1 MAGSSRAA
9 PPPSTTMLKRLSILL
24 AVIGVCAVSLL
35 VLKLKKP
42 LPTPV
47 PLVEPSRAP
56 YADSIGARGIVEAV
70 NENVVV
76 APILPGL
83 IMDIC
88 VKVGDL
94 VKKGE
99 PLFRQDTRDAAA
111 KVAAQ
116 QAQVA
121 LLEAQVKEAEVKVED
136 KKDDLARSDRLLA
149 QRVISEDVQKR
160 KYFELQSADSALG
173 TARAN
178 LLLARAQLTQ
188 AEVNLDLLT
197 VRAPRDGEIL
207 RQNMHE
213 GEYAGV
219 SPSDP
224 NAPSLLLG
232 ETAHLQLRADVDE
245 DSASRV
251 RAGAPAVAYIK
262 GMRSDPIALRFV
274 RIEPYIT
281 VKKSLTGDSTERVDT
296 RVLQVIYQFDKTKV
310 PVYVGQQMDV
320 FIDGAL
326 PVPNAPPELS
336 GKVITLPEKT
346 SSPGPQ

>member
-1 MAGSSRAA
+1 
-9 PPPSTTMLKRLSILL
+9 MLKRVTILL
-24 AVIGVCAVSLL
+24 AVLGIIAVSML
-35 VLKLKKP
+35 VFRLKKAP
-42 LPTPV
+42 PTPT

-83 IMDIC
+83 IMDIY
-88 VKVGDL
+88 VKVGDQ
-94 VKKGE
+94 VKKGAA
-99 PLFRQDTRDAAA
+99 LFRQDTRDAGA
-111 KVAAQ
+111 KVSAQ

-121 LLEAQVKEAEVKVED
+121 LLEARVKESEVRVAD
-136 KKDDLARSDRLLA
+136 KQDDLARADRLLS
-149 QRVISEDVQKR
+149 QKVISDDVQKR
-160 KYFELQSADSALG
+160 KYFELKSAESVLDSA
-173 TARAN
+173 RAE

-188 AEVNLDLLT
+188 AEVTLDLLT

-219 SPSDP
+219 ASSDP

-232 ETAHLQLRADVDE
+232 ETTHLQLRADVDE

-251 RAGAPAVAYIK
+251 QTGAAAVAYIK
-262 GMRSDPIALRFV
+262 GMHSDPIPLRFV

-281 VKKSLTGDSTERVDT
+281 VKKSLTGDSSERVDT

-320 FIDGAL
+320 FMEGRGLQPSHPDG
-326 PVPNAPPELS
+326 
-336 GKVITLPEKT
+336 K
-346 SSPGPQ
+346 

>member
-1 MAGSSRAA
+1 
-9 PPPSTTMLKRLSILL
+9 MLKRLSIFL
-24 AVIGVCAVSLL
+24 AILGIGSVTGL

-42 LPTPV
+42 QPAPQ

-56 YADSIGARGIVEAV
+56 YTDSIGARGMVEAV
-70 NENVVV
+70 NENVIV
-76 APILPGL
+76 APLLPGL
-83 IMDIC
+83 ITEID
-88 VKVGDL
+88 VKVGDR
-94 VKKGE
+94 VRKGD
-99 PLFRQDTRDAAA
+99 PLFRQDSRDAEA

-116 QAQVA
+116 KAQVG

-160 KYFELQSADSALG
+160 KYFELQSAESGLASV
-173 TARAN
+173 RAN
-178 LLLARAQLTQ
+178 LQLARAQLTQ

-197 VRAPRDGEIL
+197 VRAPRDGVIL
-207 RQNMHE
+207 RQNLHE
-213 GEYAGV
+213 GEYVGV

-232 ETAHLQLRADVDE
+232 ETDSLQLRADVDE

-251 RAGAPAVAYIK
+251 GKGAPAVAYIK
-262 GMRSDPIALRFV
+262 GMHSDPIPLRFV

-281 VKKSLTGDSTERVDT
+281 VKKSLTGDSSERVDT
-296 RVLQVIYQFDKTKV
+296 RVLQIIYRFERTKL

-320 FIDGAL
+320 FIDGGHDPAAVPSEQTNPTVLL
-326 PVPNAPPELS
+326 PRVVPP
-336 GKVITLPEKT
+336 
-346 SSPGPQ
+346 

>member
-1 MAGSSRAA
+1 
-9 PPPSTTMLKRLSILL
+9 MLKRLSILL
-24 AVIGVCAVSLL
+24 AFLGIVAVTLL
-35 VLKLKKP
+35 VFKLKKP

-47 PLVEPSRAP
+47 PLVEPSHAP
-56 YADSIGARGIVEAV
+56 YTDSIGARGIVEAV

-83 IMDIC
+83 IMDIY
-88 VKVGDL
+88 VKVGDR
-94 VKKGE
+94 VQKGD
-99 PLFRQDTRDAAA
+99 PLFRQDTRDAEA
-111 KVAAQ
+111 KVSAQ

-121 LLEAQVKEAEVKVED
+121 LLEAQVKEAEVKIED
-136 KKDDLARSDRLLA
+136 KKDDLSRADRLLA

-160 KYFELQSADSALG
+160 KYFDLQAAESALG
-173 TARAN
+173 SARAN

-188 AEVNLDLLT
+188 ADVNLDLLT

-219 SPSDP
+219 SPTDP

-232 ETAHLQLRADVDE
+232 ETDQLQLRADVDE

-251 RAGAPAVAYIK
+251 IAGAPAVAYIK
-262 GMRSDPIALRFV
+262 GMRSNPIPLRFV

-310 PVYVGQQMDV
+310 PVYVGQQMDA
-320 FIDGAL
+320 FIDGAPPSATAPKENTNSVILL
-326 PVPNAPPELS
+326 PQTAQP
-336 GKVITLPEKT
+336 
-346 SSPGPQ
+346 

>member
-1 MAGSSRAA
+1 
-9 PPPSTTMLKRLSILL
+9 MLKRASIFL
-24 AVIGVCAVSLL
+24 ALIGIGAVTLL

-42 LPTPV
+42 QPAPT

-70 NENVVV
+70 NENVIV

-83 IMDIC
+83 IMDIY
-88 VKVGDL
+88 VKVGDQ
-94 VKKGE
+94 VRKGD
-99 PLFRQDTRDAAA
+99 PLFRQDTRDATA
-111 KVAAQ
+111 KVTAQ

-121 LLEAQVKEAEVKVED
+121 LLEAQVKEAQVKIED
-136 KKDDLARSDRLLA
+136 KKDDLARADRLLA

-160 KYFELQSADSALG
+160 KYFDLQAAESAFDSAC
-173 TARAN
+173 AN
-178 LLLARAQLTQ
+178 LQLARAQLTQ

-219 SPSDP
+219 ATSDP

-232 ETAHLQLRADVDE
+232 ETDRLQLRTDVDE

-251 RAGAPAVAYIK
+251 IAGAPAVAYIK
-262 GMRSDPIALRFV
+262 GMRSDAIPLRFV

-310 PVYVGQQMDV
+310 PVYVGQQMDA
-320 FIDGAL
+320 FIDGS
-326 PVPNAPPELS
+326 PQSTNVTPPQ
-336 GKVITLPEKT
+336 EKT
-346 SSPGPQ
+346 NSVIILAPSVHP

>member
-1 MAGSSRAA
+1 
-9 PPPSTTMLKRLSILL
+9 MLKRLSIFL
-24 AVIGVCAVSLL
+24 ALIGIGAATLL
-35 VLKLKKP
+35 VFKLKKP

-56 YADSIGARGIVEAV
+56 YTESIGARGMVEAV
-70 NENVVV
+70 NENVIV

-83 IMDIC
+83 IMDIY
-88 VKVGDL
+88 VKVGDR
-94 VKKGE
+94 VRKGD
-99 PLFRQDTRDAAA
+99 PLFRQDTRDAEA
-111 KVAAQ
+111 KVSAQ
-116 QAQVA
+116 KAQVA

-160 KYFELQSADSALG
+160 KYFELQSAESALG

-178 LLLARAQLTQ
+178 LLLAQAQLTQ

-219 SPSDP
+219 SPTDP

-232 ETAHLQLRADVDE
+232 ETEHLQLRADVDE

-251 RAGAPAVAYIK
+251 RGGAPAVAYIK
-262 GMRSDPIALRFV
+262 GMRSDPIPLRFV

-310 PVYVGQQMDV
+310 PIYVGQQMDA
-320 FIDGAL
+320 FIDGA
-326 PVPNAPPELS
+326 PPAPNAPRENDKP
-336 GKVITLPEKT
+336 VIVLPQ
-346 SSPGPQ
+346 SANP

>member
-1 MAGSSRAA
+1 
-9 PPPSTTMLKRLSILL
+9 MLKRLSILL
-24 AVIGVCAVSLL
+24 AFLGIVGVTLL
-35 VLKLKKP
+35 VFKLKKP

-47 PLVEPSRAP
+47 PLVEPSHAP
-56 YADSIGARGIVEAV
+56 YTDSIGARGIVEAV

-83 IMDIC
+83 IMDIY
-88 VKVGDL
+88 VKVGDR
-94 VKKGE
+94 VKKGD
-99 PLFRQDTRDAAA
+99 PLFRQDTRDAEA
-111 KVAAQ
+111 KVSAQ

-121 LLEAQVKEAEVKVED
+121 LLEAQVKEAEVKVDD
-136 KKDDLARSDRLLA
+136 KKDDLARADRLLG

-160 KYFELQSADSALG
+160 KYFDLQAAESALG
-173 TARAN
+173 SARAN

-197 VRAPRDGEIL
+197 VRAPRDGDIL

-219 SPSDP
+219 SPTDP

-232 ETAHLQLRADVDE
+232 ETERLQLRADVDE

-251 RAGAPAVAYIK
+251 IAGAPAVAYIK
-262 GMRSDPIALRFV
+262 GMRSDPIPLRFV

-310 PVYVGQQMDV
+310 PIYVGQQMDA
-320 FIDGAL
+320 FIDGA
-326 PVPNAPPELS
+326 PPAPNAPRENGNP
-336 GKVITLPEKT
+336 VIVLPQPAK
-346 SSPGPQ
+346 P

>member
-1 MAGSSRAA
+1 
-9 PPPSTTMLKRLSILL
+9 MLKRLSILL
-24 AVIGVCAVSLL
+24 AFLGIVAVTLL
-35 VLKLKKP
+35 VFKLKKP

-47 PLVEPSRAP
+47 PLVEPSHAP
-56 YADSIGARGIVEAV
+56 YTDSIGARGIVEAV

-83 IMDIC
+83 IMDIY
-88 VKVGDL
+88 VKVGDR
-94 VKKGE
+94 VKKGN
-99 PLFRQDTRDAAA
+99 PLFRQDTRDAEA
-111 KVAAQ
+111 KISAQ

-136 KKDDLARSDRLLA
+136 KQDDLSRADRLLA

-160 KYFELQSADSALG
+160 KYFDLQAAESALG
-173 TARAN
+173 SARAN

-188 AEVNLDLLT
+188 ADVNLDLLT

-219 SPSDP
+219 SPTDP

-232 ETAHLQLRADVDE
+232 ETDQLQLRADVDE

-251 RAGAPAVAYIK
+251 IAGAPAVAYIK
-262 GMRSDPIALRFV
+262 GMRSNPIPLRFV

-310 PVYVGQQMDV
+310 PVYVGQQMDA
-320 FIDGAL
+320 FIDGAPPSATAPKENTNSVILL
-326 PVPNAPPELS
+326 PQTAQP
-336 GKVITLPEKT
+336 
-346 SSPGPQ
+346 

>member
-1 MAGSSRAA
+1 
-9 PPPSTTMLKRLSILL
+9 MLKRLSILL
-24 AVIGVCAVSLL
+24 AFLGIVAVTLL
-35 VLKLKKP
+35 VFKLKKP

-47 PLVEPSRAP
+47 PLVEPSHAP
-56 YADSIGARGIVEAV
+56 YTDSIGARGIVEAV

-83 IMDIC
+83 IMDIY
-88 VKVGDL
+88 VKVGDR
-94 VKKGE
+94 VQKGD
-99 PLFRQDTRDAAA
+99 PLFRQDTRDAEA
-111 KVAAQ
+111 KVSAQ

-121 LLEAQVKEAEVKVED
+121 LLEAQVKEAEVKIED
-136 KKDDLARSDRLLA
+136 KKDDLSRADRLLA

-160 KYFELQSADSALG
+160 KYFDLQAAESALG
-173 TARAN
+173 SARAN

-188 AEVNLDLLT
+188 ADVNLDLLT

-219 SPSDP
+219 SPTDP

-232 ETAHLQLRADVDE
+232 ETDQLQLRADVDE

-251 RAGAPAVAYIK
+251 IAGAPAVAYIK
-262 GMRSDPIALRFV
+262 GMRSNPIPLRFV

-320 FIDGAL
+320 FIEGKAPRL
-326 PVPNAPPELS
+326 PQRENDKKILLTP
-336 GKVITLPEKT
+336 K
-346 SSPGPQ
+346 SP